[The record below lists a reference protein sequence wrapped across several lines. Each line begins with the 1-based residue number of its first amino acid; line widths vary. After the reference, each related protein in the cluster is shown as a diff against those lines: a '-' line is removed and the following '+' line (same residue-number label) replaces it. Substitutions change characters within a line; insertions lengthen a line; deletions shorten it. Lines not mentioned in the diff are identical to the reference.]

1 MFSYGVERKEAF
13 EDDKNVNFFW
23 VQKMDIFQRG
33 WPMASGKKSTIFSSV
48 FFSKIGSEIMFRYGV
63 ERKEAFED
71 DKK

>member
-1 MFSYGVERKEAF
+1 
-13 EDDKNVNFFW
+13 
-23 VQKMDIFQRG
+23 
-33 WPMASGKKSTIFSSV
+33 MASGKKSTIFSSV